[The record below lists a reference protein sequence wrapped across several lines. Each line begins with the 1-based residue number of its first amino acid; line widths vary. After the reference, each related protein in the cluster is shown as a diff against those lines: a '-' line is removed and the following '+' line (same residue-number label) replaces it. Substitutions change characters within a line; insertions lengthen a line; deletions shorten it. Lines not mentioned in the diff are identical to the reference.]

1 MPAQRVDQ
9 RRGDFRLT
17 IIVSDRLAQETA
29 AIRGAQRFERVRV
42 QSRAADARENRV
54 KQLLRQEC
62 AMPLPSRLR
71 AAGRLEFHPPWP
83 YHYCLECDQ
92 VKIELP
98 PPAADEPP
106 RLTIGLV
113 RRGHSETGGAEAY
126 LKRLAGGL
134 SRAGHEMRL
143 FTDASWPTNEWR
155 WGPITRLRGETPR
168 RFADELEKARP
179 KEQCDLLLSLER
191 VWRCDVYRA
200 GDGIHQAWLRR
211 RDAASSRAR
220 KLLGTFGGSHR
231 DTLELEQALFTGGAR
246 RVIANSEMVKSEAQ
260 DFYDY
265 PPEQIDVVPNGVPLA
280 DFRVGPEARRLRRR
294 NLGLDEN
301 DIAVLFVGSGWG
313 RKGLRFA
320 IDAVASLGKNF
331 RLLVAGRGR
340 RRLTNARS
348 IRLLGAVRDLPVL
361 YAAADIFL
369 LPTLYD
375 PFSNACLEALAAGL
389 PVITTRANGF
399 SEIIENG
406 VHGSIVE
413 QASDIEQL
421 RAALRFWSDSERRR
435 NARSAILERAGQFDI
450 SVNVERTLAVLHQ
463 AASAAAV
470 VGKNAEDLIEPR
482 DFKNRPHAILQT
494 AEGKCSS
501 VSADVLHRLDQDR
514 ETRAVDV
521 GDLGKIHHHLRRFLS
536 E

>member
-1 MPAQRVDQ
+1 MSA
-9 RRGDFRLT
+9 
-17 IIVSDRLAQETA
+17 S
-29 AIRGAQRFERVRV
+29 
-42 QSRAADARENRV
+42 
-54 KQLLRQEC
+54 
-62 AMPLPSRLR
+62 
-71 AAGRLEFHPPWP
+71 
-83 YHYCLECDQ
+83 
-92 VKIELP
+92 
-98 PPAADEPP
+98 

-126 LKRLAGGL
+126 LKRLGRGL
-134 SRAGHEMRL
+134 SRAGHETRL

-155 WGPITRLRGETPR
+155 WGAITRLRGETPR

-179 KEQCDLLLSLER
+179 REHCDLLLSLER

-211 RDAASSRAR
+211 RDAASSPAR
-220 KLLGTFGGSHR
+220 TLLRRFGRSHR
-231 DTLELEQALFTGGAR
+231 DTLEIERALFTGGAR
-246 RVIANSEMVKSEAQ
+246 RVIANSEMVKKEAQ
-260 DFYDY
+260 LFYDY
-265 PPEQIDVVPNGVPLA
+265 PAGQIDVVPNGVPLA
-280 DFRVGPEARRLRRR
+280 DFRVGPEARALRRK
-294 NLGLDEN
+294 NLGLTDD

-320 IDAVASLGKNF
+320 IDAIASLGKNF

-340 RRLTNARS
+340 QRLTSGRS
-348 IRLLGAVRDLPVL
+348 IRLLGAVRDLPLL

-413 QASDIEQL
+413 EPSSIEAL
-421 RAALRFWSDSERRR
+421 RAALHFWSDAEQRR
-435 NARSAILERAGQFDI
+435 NARRAILARAGQYDI

-463 AASAAAV
+463 AASASAV
-470 VGKNAEDLIEPR
+470 VGKMR
-482 DFKNRPHAILQT
+482 KT
-494 AEGKCSS
+494 
-501 VSADVLHRLDQDR
+501 
-514 ETRAVDV
+514 
-521 GDLGKIHHHLRRFLS
+521 
-536 E
+536 